1 MEHNY
6 FSSSFLGKKTQ
17 STSVTFTLKMIQGMF
32 SWSTANI
39 LNINQRFLMP
49 QVGLGPWDKSY
60 NLETKEIQGRK
71 IIYNR

>member
-1 MEHNY
+1 
-6 FSSSFLGKKTQ
+6 
-17 STSVTFTLKMIQGMF
+17 MF